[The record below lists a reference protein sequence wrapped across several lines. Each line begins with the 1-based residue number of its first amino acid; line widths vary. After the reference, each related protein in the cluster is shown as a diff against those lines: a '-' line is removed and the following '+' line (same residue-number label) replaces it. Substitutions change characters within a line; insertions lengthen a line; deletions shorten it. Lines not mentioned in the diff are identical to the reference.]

1 MIITWIIYIVIGL
14 ILLFVL
20 YLALLGVNRG
30 IKAKNSNKFKNTT
43 KSSKKN

>member
-30 IKAKNSNKFKNTT
+30 VKAKKINTFKNNT
-43 KSSKKN
+43 KPSKKN